1 MKRTLFSLG
10 FLCLLAACSYD
21 NPPFEDIS
29 GTRWIGTN
37 YALGNLV
44 DVTID
49 SGDSRSATLL
59 FYSDTR
65 TWEERSGEID
75 TAGRLVFTLKGT
87 YSPVS
92 ESSMQYGFTWLFT
105 WLDANRQEYKGKMEW
120 DNRKM
125 FIGLDESYFPAYQVE

>member
-1 MKRTLFSLG
+1 MERSFLSLALF
-10 FLCLLAACSYD
+10 FLLVSCSYD
-21 NPPFEDIS
+21 NPPYGDIA

-49 SGDSRSATLL
+49 SGGGQSATLL
-59 FYSDTR
+59 LYSDTR

-75 TAGRLVFTLKGT
+75 TAGRLVFTLKGVW
-87 YSPVS
+87 SPVPR
-92 ESSMQYGFTWLFT
+92 SSVQYGFSWTFSWM
-105 WLDANRQEYKGKMEW
+105 DENRQRYEGSMEW

-125 FIGLDESYFPAYQVE
+125 TICLDGSYFPACQVE

>member
-1 MKRTLFSLG
+1 MERSLLSLALF
-10 FLCLLAACSYD
+10 FLLVSCSYD
-21 NPPFEDIS
+21 NPPYGDIA

-75 TAGRLVFTLKGT
+75 TAGHLAFTLKGT
-87 YSPVS
+87 YSPVLK
-92 ESSMQYGFTWLFT
+92 SSTQYGFTWLFT
-105 WLDANRQEYKGKMEW
+105 WLDANRKEYKGKMEW
-120 DNRKM
+120 DNRRM
-125 FIGLDESYFPAYQVE
+125 VIGLDGSYFPACQVE